1 MVRAAF
7 LVLVRWP
14 LLEIMKVKEL
24 KDFLNSLE
32 EIDLQREVVFNY
44 IEDNIDYAE
53 KVLLTKDS
61 NGDEVLM
68 LVSEFGYYPFD

>member
-1 MVRAAF
+1 
-7 LVLVRWP
+7 
-14 LLEIMKVKEL
+14 MKVKEL

-32 EIDLQREVVFNY
+32 EKDLQREVVFNY

-53 KVLLTKDS
+53 KILLTKDN

-68 LVSEFGYYPFD
+68 LISEFGRYDIS

>member
-1 MVRAAF
+1 MRG
-7 LVLVRWP
+7 
-14 LLEIMKVKEL
+14 KEL

-53 KVLLTKDS
+53 KILLTKDS
-61 NGDEVLM
+61 NGDEVLI
-68 LVSEFGYYPFD
+68 LVSEFGYYKKFNNEDVD

>member
-1 MVRAAF
+1 
-7 LVLVRWP
+7 
-14 LLEIMKVKEL
+14 MKVKEL